1 MMTLSLRAATA
12 VVALHFLASSAYAQ
26 TTTAPAT
33 STPAATTPAKK
44 AEKPRSPESL
54 ECSKQADEKGLHGKE
69 RHKFRS
75 QCMKDAKAAKSK

>member
-1 MMTLSLRAATA
+1 MMPMFPRTAAA
-12 VVALHFLASSAYAQ
+12 VVASLFLAGSAFAQ
-26 TTTAPAT
+26 TSTAPAG

-75 QCMKDAKAAKSK
+75 ECMKEAKATKSK